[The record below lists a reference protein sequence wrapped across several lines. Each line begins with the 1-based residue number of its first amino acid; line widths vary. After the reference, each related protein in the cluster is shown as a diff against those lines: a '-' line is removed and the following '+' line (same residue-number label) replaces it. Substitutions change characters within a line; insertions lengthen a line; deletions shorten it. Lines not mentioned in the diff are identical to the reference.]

1 MTSFPV
7 LSSVNSVEGASLLV
21 SAFARVTFLPKMHCS
36 LLFAH
41 LPASHLLQQ
50 VLGIFPSPCPC
61 PPYSS
66 LNQSILKALTSSE
79 LHVPTLLVF

>member
-7 LSSVNSVEGASLLV
+7 LSSVNFVEGASLLV

-50 VLGIFPSPCPC
+50 VLGIFPSPRPY
-61 PPYSS
+61 PPHSS
-66 LNQSILKALTSSE
+66 LNQSTLKALTSSE